1 MNILWIVNVV
11 FPEAE
16 QLLSGKSM
24 PNYSGG
30 WMMSLANLISSIPDN
45 NLFVVSVSNSVQEL
59 TVLKGSLITY
69 YLMPYG
75 KGNIKYNKE
84 YEAYF
89 RKIKDNVN
97 PDIIH
102 IHGTEFTH
110 GLSYVKACG
119 NENVVVSLQGIKSG
133 IAKYYLGGL
142 SLKDRLINC
151 TLRDLLKGG
160 IGREQR
166 LYEETG
172 LLEQELIKSVHH
184 IIGRTEWDHA
194 QVVSINADAAYHFC
208 NEILRKEF
216 YSGPTWNYNSC
227 NKHTIFLSQ
236 AWYPLK
242 GAHQVFKAL
251 PFILKSYPDACV
263 RVAGTDI
270 TSYKGIEK
278 LKHETTYGSYLR
290 NLIDNLGIRNNVKFL
305 GLLSATEMKNEYLS
319 CNVFVCPSSIENSP
333 NSLGEAQLL
342 GVPVVASYVGGTPD
356 FMRGNEEKLYRFEET
371 AMLAEKIC
379 RVFADKDSQRDMK
392 PIANER
398 HSPSINGERMVQIYK
413 EISR

>member
-16 QLLSGKSM
+16 QLLSGKTL

-30 WMMSLANLISSIPDN
+30 WMTSLAGLISSVPDN
-45 NLFVVSVSNSVQEL
+45 KLSVVSVSKSVQEL
-59 TVLKGSLITY
+59 TVLNGSLITY
-69 YLMPYG
+69 YLIPYG
-75 KGNIKYNKE
+75 KGNIKYNSE

-89 RKIKDNVN
+89 RIIKDKVN

-102 IHGTEFTH
+102 IHGTEFTQ

-119 NENVVVSLQGIKSG
+119 NENVVVSLQGVKSG

-142 SLKDRLINC
+142 SLKERLLNY
-151 TLRDLLKGG
+151 TLRDILKGG
-160 IGREQR
+160 IRTEQR
-166 LYEETG
+166 QYEKTG
-172 LLEQELIKSVHH
+172 LFEQELIRSVHH
-184 IIGRTEWDHA
+184 IIGRTEWDYA
-194 QVVSINADAAYHFC
+194 QVVSINANATYHFC
-208 NEILRKEF
+208 NEILRQEF
-216 YSGPTWNYNSC
+216 YSGSIWNYYNC

-251 PFILKSYPDACV
+251 PFILKSYPDTCV

-270 TSYKGIEK
+270 TSFKGIDK

-290 NLIDNLGIRNNVKFL
+290 NLIEKLGIRNKVKFL
-305 GLLSATEMKNEYLS
+305 GLLNATEMKNEYLS

-392 PIANER
+392 PIASER
-398 HSPSINGERMVQIYK
+398 HSPSINGERMLQIYK